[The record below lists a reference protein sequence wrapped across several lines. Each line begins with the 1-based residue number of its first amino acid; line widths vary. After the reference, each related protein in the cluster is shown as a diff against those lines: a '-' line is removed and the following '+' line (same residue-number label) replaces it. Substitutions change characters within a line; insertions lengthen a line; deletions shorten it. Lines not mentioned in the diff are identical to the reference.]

1 MKLST
6 KIAIGA
12 TAATMLAAF
21 TAGVI
26 HEIKAIKKL
35 TTDVDDALPEEILE
49 DADCVVQ
56 VIDTE

>member
-12 TAATMLAAF
+12 TAATMLGAF
-21 TAGVI
+21 VAGVI
-26 HEIKAIKKL
+26 HEVKAIKKL

-49 DADCVVQ
+49 DADTVVE
-56 VIDTE
+56 VIDAE